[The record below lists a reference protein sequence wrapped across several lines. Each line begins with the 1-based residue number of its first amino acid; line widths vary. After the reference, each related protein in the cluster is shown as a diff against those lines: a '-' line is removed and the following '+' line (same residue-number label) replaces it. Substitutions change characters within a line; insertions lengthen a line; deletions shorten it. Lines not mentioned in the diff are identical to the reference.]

1 MMRDINRIKKQ
12 LRERLDTTEVADRE
26 ELKFFEDIL
35 NLIDEMEKES
45 AASYYEGQVA
55 GMETMAT
62 IIFGSK
68 ED

>member
-1 MMRDINRIKKQ
+1 MRNIDRIKKQ

-45 AASYYEGQVA
+45 AASYYEGQAA